1 MKNLKWI
8 TSCIVPSEILSK
20 NDHASSTG
28 PIYCLFNPRPAKLIS
43 YQAAKSH
50 SVNIESRGFE
60 HHDSIHRFHSVIAS
74 ISPGNPMITLPAIG
88 MVPLYISRS
97 SYHIRITTLESTIS
111 PFENSKNQS
120 IPLRRFI
127 TTISLSRTRVFFL
140 YFESK
145 MKRNW

>member
-1 MKNLKWI
+1 M
-8 TSCIVPSEILSK
+8 
-20 NDHASSTG
+20 
-28 PIYCLFNPRPAKLIS
+28 
-43 YQAAKSH
+43 
-50 SVNIESRGFE
+50 NIESRGFE

-120 IPLRRFI
+120 ISLRRFI

-145 MKRNW
+145 MKRNWCVERSLRGFHLRMNIWFFQILSDFIRNSDNCL